1 MGIFSKDNIFS
12 FSTTITLPGVQL
24 LSFNQFGDSK
34 HQNLSIKSYKCPNIQ
49 FGNFNNKKLNL
60 FKKLDLSDGRK
71 MKIKTSASKSNNN
84 FRIIPP
90 SRQNYTFSQVKKL
103 ITLIVCFVHKN
114 FVNFQEEPF
123 NRIINKA
130 MQKRV
135 KEEFIHVF
143 HMMLLQNEQSIAYDL
158 EEIFNLIENSSFND
172 LENSSLIISQISY
185 WALTTFVLNSL
196 LSLNFE
202 DRREI
207 TKLFEV
213 EILEPTSILLGI
225 LKISNKIEKS
235 AIIEVSINVSKFQ
248 KNFIFSLNED
258 FIDGGVKIIFNKEL
272 ED

>member
-1 MGIFSKDNIFS
+1 
-12 FSTTITLPGVQL
+12 
-24 LSFNQFGDSK
+24 
-34 HQNLSIKSYKCPNIQ
+34 
-49 FGNFNNKKLNL
+49 
-60 FKKLDLSDGRK
+60 
-71 MKIKTSASKSNNN
+71 
-84 FRIIPP
+84 
-90 SRQNYTFSQVKKL
+90 
-103 ITLIVCFVHKN
+103 
-114 FVNFQEEPF
+114 
-123 NRIINKA
+123 

-225 LKISNKIEKS
+225 LK
-235 AIIEVSINVSKFQ
+235 
-248 KNFIFSLNED
+248 
-258 FIDGGVKIIFNKEL
+258 
-272 ED
+272 